1 MKDFTN
7 LFSIATRT
15 VTVSKP
21 TFKKAKGKAM
31 TIIPPSALGSPLGGG
46 GGGGI
51 YTDALCDGSLDTIV
65 STSQGQTYAFYG
77 SKYWKL
83 TDTDIAPGYPR

>member
-1 MKDFTN
+1 
-7 LFSIATRT
+7 
-15 VTVSKP
+15 
-21 TFKKAKGKAM
+21 M
-31 TIIPPSALGSPLGGG
+31 TSLGGGG

-65 STSQGQTYAFYG
+65 STSQGQTYAFFG